1 MRYTGVRALS
11 GTISIGTLHNGAGG
25 EEDRDDGD
33 RNEAGHNHNKRCGDD
48 AISENGDCRFGSA
61 LFAKYLLN
69 RSGVSFAQM
78 YPNMCLVQR
87 QSILTELEVIK

>member
-33 RNEAGHNHNKRCGDD
+33 RSGAGYNHDEGRGND
-48 AISENGDCRFGSA
+48 AISDNGDCRFGSA

-78 YPNMCLVQR
+78 YPYMYTCAG
-87 QSILTELEVIK
+87 